1 MNIKKKITTTLS
13 RSVCGGWDRGF
24 LESILEQISKGR
36 DLSVK
41 QRETLG
47 QVLAR
52 NTPDDQTNHKQW
64 ESTYL
69 EEYKQDALVLA
80 AYHTRQPYYRPMAA
94 DIIAGNI
101 PERFKFLRMHANKY
115 SKKVLIEQAK
125 PSRYATEAYVMARA
139 NFNSYKN
146 VEFVEPGSWEMQNLA
161 IEKFVKHGG
170 FIVGIE
176 KHIMTYAKGA
186 KRYRIL
192 PAGGTALLIIEER
205 FIKQVK
211 RTT

>member
-1 MNIKKKITTTLS
+1 MVVNKKPIDQPDWENPGVFSINKEEPKAH
-13 RSVCGGWDRGF
+13 F
-24 LESILEQISKGR
+24 FHYESE
-36 DLSVK
+36 D
-41 QRETLG
+41 
-47 QVLAR
+47 
-52 NTPDDQTNHKQW
+52 
-64 ESTYL
+64 
-69 EEYKQDALVLA
+69 LVLSGNPEKS
-80 AYHTRQPYYRPMAA
+80 HYYQSLNGQWKFHYALNPESRPLDFMKREFDVTQWD
-94 DIIAGNI
+94 DID
-101 PERFKFLRMHANKY
+101 
-115 SKKVLIEQAK
+115 V
-125 PSRYATEAYVMARA
+125 
-139 NFNSYKN
+139 
-146 VEFVEPGSWEMQNLA
+146 PGSWEMQNLA

>member
-1 MNIKKKITTTLS
+1 M
-13 RSVCGGWDRGF
+13 
-24 LESILEQISKGR
+24 EQISKGR

-52 NTPDDQTNHKQW
+52 NTPDDQINHKQW

-80 AYHTRQPYYRPMAA
+80 AYHTRQPYYRPMAT

-101 PERFKFLRMHANKY
+101 PERFKFLRMHTNKY

-170 FIVGIE
+170 FIVGIG
-176 KHIMTYAKGA
+176 KAHYDLCQGCQTLSNTPGGGH
-186 KRYRIL
+186 RI
-192 PAGGTALLIIEER
+192 THY
-205 FIKQVK
+205 
-211 RTT
+211 